1 MRKSLQSLKAY
12 IRHLRKSG
20 ENLLQGYPFY
30 YASKQNNRD
39 FSNYPYQWSGF
50 TTPIKQ
56 RSGLANINEN
66 RIFNMQ
72 LAAAQIDGLIIQPQQ
87 IFGFWNRVPRPTI
100 GNGFRSGPML
110 VRGKLTNDVGGGLCQ
125 ISTTLFNAL
134 LWANFQVLERYNH
147 SIDAHGEKRFF
158 TLGQDATVA
167 YGYKD
172 LIVRNF
178 SHIPLLLRL
187 EVFPETAEVTA
198 SVWGTQSIPVEVNVE
213 SKVLQ
218 ELTPPPQG
226 MSGWKVETKR
236 FVQQKS
242 IQQSRYGNEEKM
254 NTNINRNINKN
265 IDKNTQ
271 WQMNYQTVD
280 IYKPWVSA
288 VES

>member
-12 IRHLRKSG
+12 IRHFRKSS

-30 YASKQNNRD
+30 YASKQNNTD
-39 FSNYPYQWSGF
+39 ISSYKYQWSIF

-56 RSGLANINEN
+56 RSGLASGLTNINEN
-66 RIFNMQ
+66 RILNMQ
-72 LAAAQIDGLIIQPQQ
+72 LSAAQIDGLIIQPKQ
-87 IFGFWNRVPRPTI
+87 IFGFWNRVPRPI
-100 GNGFRSGPML
+100 IKNGFRSGPML

-134 LWANFQVLERYNH
+134 LWANFEILERYNH

-187 EVFPETAEVTA
+187 EVFPEKAEVTA
-198 SVWGTQSIPVEVNVE
+198 SIWGTESVPFEVKVE

-218 ELTPPPQG
+218 ELTPPSQG

-236 FVQQKS
+236 FVQQKPT
-242 IQQSRYGNEEKM
+242 QQLRKGNEEKI
-254 NTNINRNINKN
+254 NIN
-265 IDKNTQ
+265 IDKNIDTNTK
-271 WQMNYQTVD
+271 WEINYQTVD
-280 IYKPWVSA
+280 IYKPCVSV